1 MIELRGPRFS
11 RIALAAFVCALATP
25 AFAVNKDMVQLQT
38 EVADLQTA
46 VAHLQQSND
55 ERMGVLRD
63 LVQQTADSVNKMSV
77 AVDTL
82 QQQMRTQQEA
92 ATGKLDQV
100 SGQVQSLNDS
110 LDEVKAR
117 LNSMEKALQGVQNQQ
132 QSINAAL
139 QNLAPAAGSAPGSAA
154 PFSSAP
160 GSAPG
165 SVPMDTG
172 ASTQPG
178 PDQSAGMPPTAP
190 TGTKPSADVPF
201 PATQGPYANG
211 GAGSAAPL
219 APAVAD
225 LYRTAL
231 GDYEAAKYQLAT
243 QEFTQVIRSYP
254 SDPLAGNS
262 FYYIGEIDY
271 RAGRYSAAIKDYD
284 HVLEQYPGNPQTR
297 VAELHKA
304 MALLSIKEREAGIAE
319 FRALIQRYPNSPEA
333 AQARSKLNGMGV
345 RPTAPHDE

>member
-1 MIELRGPRFS
+1 MIERRALKLTRF
-11 RIALAAFVCALATP
+11 ALAAFVCALTTP
-25 AFAVNKDMVQLQT
+25 AFAVNKDMIQLQT

-63 LVQQTADSVNKMSV
+63 LVQQTADSVNKMSI
-77 AVDTL
+77 AVETL
-82 QQQMRTQQEA
+82 QQQMHTQQEA
-92 ATGKLDQV
+92 ASGKMDQV

-117 LNSMEKALQGVQNQQ
+117 LNSLDKALQSVQNQQ

-139 QNLAPAAGSAPGSAA
+139 QNIAPPTGSAPSAA
-154 PFSSAP
+154 PNTAPSALP
-160 GSAPG
+160 I
-165 SVPMDTG
+165 DNG

-178 PDQSAGMPPTAP
+178 PDQSASTMPASNMPATEPTNA
-190 TGTKPSADVPF
+190 KPSADVPF
-201 PATQGPYANG
+201 PATQGPYTNTP
-211 GAGSAAPL
+211 GAPT

-231 GDYEAAKYQLAT
+231 GDYEAAKYALAT
-243 QEFTQVIRSYP
+243 QEFAQLIRSYP

-262 FYYIGEIDY
+262 YYYVGEIDY
-271 RAGRYSAAIKDYD
+271 RTGKFSNAIKDYD
-284 HVLEQYPGNPQTR
+284 RVLEQYPGNSQTR

-304 MALLSIKEREAGIAE
+304 MALLSIKERDASIAE
-319 FRALIQRYPNSPEA
+319 FRALIQRFPNSPEA
-333 AQARSKLNGMGV
+333 TQARSKLNGMGV
-345 RPTAPHDE
+345 RPTAARNE